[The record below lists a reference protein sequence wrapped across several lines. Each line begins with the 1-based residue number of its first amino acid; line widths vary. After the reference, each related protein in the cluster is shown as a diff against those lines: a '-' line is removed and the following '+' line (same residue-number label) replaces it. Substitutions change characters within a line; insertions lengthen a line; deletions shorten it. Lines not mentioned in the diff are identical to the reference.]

1 METQIYNQRNNSSR
15 FSTYLA
21 MCSFAIGTLIL
32 ILYLLVPNSMQLL
45 VVGFFYVLFALLF
58 NGIVLL
64 NLLYQFCIYPNE
76 RETLAIKM
84 LIMLANIPIAVL
96 YFFIAMHQNYSS

>member
-1 METQIYNQRNNSSR
+1 METPIYNQRANSSR

-21 MCSFAIGTLIL
+21 VGSFAIGTLIL
-32 ILYLLVPNSMQLL
+32 LFYMLFPNTMLLL
-45 VVGFFYVLFALLF
+45 VVGFFYVLFAALF

-64 NLLYQFCIYPNE
+64 NLLYQFYIYPKD
-76 RETLAIKM
+76 REILAIKM